1 MDIKQLLQTRANRK
15 TRLDRPFAN
24 FFESFEQCTVAAE
37 LILNG
42 SLDFRIVALVERSTV
57 ISCVTSIEVY
67 YRDILDF
74 IFRYCNPD
82 FFKPHLKQLYPEKLD
97 IDQLLEVYRH
107 NVHPL
112 ELVSSAQ
119 SFQNAAGIDRAFS
132 KFLGNGGLWSSV
144 LKLQVRIKDDPS
156 TESGFAHDE
165 LDALKRIFA
174 LRHELVHDPARR
186 AYFSEEILQDM
197 YAAAHLI
204 FGSDIILSGVIQEN
218 RDPTMEN
225 D

>member
-1 MDIKQLLQTRANRK
+1 MYCCSGVDFKRLARFQNSRTSRTVNRDLMRNFDRSLLSRYPRFYLSLLQSR
-15 TRLDRPFAN
+15 
-24 FFESFEQCTVAAE
+24 
-37 LILNG
+37 
-42 SLDFRIVALVERSTV
+42 
-57 ISCVTSIEVY
+57 
-67 YRDILDF
+67 
-74 IFRYCNPD
+74 